1 MSDLSTLSEAKRAL
15 LQKYLRGD
23 GERPFH
29 GSTPPSPRDPGS
41 TTPLSFAQYRLWFL
55 DQLEPGSAAYTIT
68 TALRLSSALDVSA
81 LERAL
86 GEIMARHET
95 MRTTF
100 GMKDGE
106 PVQLI
111 GSVPPVTIPIVDLR
125 EKEDG
130 ERAVERL
137 ITEEAERSF
146 DLRTGPLFRAILL
159 TTSACEQVL
168 LLTMH
173 HIITD
178 GWSMGVFFRELAVL
192 YEAFSA
198 GLPSPLAPLPI
209 QYADYA
215 IQQQARLSGSTLER
229 QVTYWRE
236 QLAGA
241 PAVLALPT
249 DYPRSQVQRYRGAG
263 LSIRLPK
270 DLTAALQTLGR
281 REGCTLFMTLL
292 AAWQILLARY
302 SGQDD
307 IVVGAP
313 IANRTQVETEGLI
326 GFFVNTLALR
336 THLSGD
342 PSFTELLAR
351 VRETTLGAY
360 AHQDLPFEKLVET
373 LQPERSRSYAPLFQ
387 VMLALHNAPAT
398 PPRLGKGSTKY
409 IELENSTARFDL
421 TLSLEEQEG
430 ALVGRI
436 EYDTALFKRE
446 TISRMSGHFATLLAG
461 VTADPSRTISTLPL
475 LTEPERRQLLVEW
488 NDTAASFP
496 ADKRLHQ
503 LFEEQVT
510 RTPDAPAVIFEN
522 TQLSYAELNARANQL
537 AHHLIRLGV
546 GPDHLVG
553 LCVER
558 SLDMV
563 VGVLGILKA
572 GGAYVPLDPSYPR
585 DRLAFM
591 LEDAQV
597 IVLVTQAGARDA
609 LPPAAMPV
617 VLMDDASDS
626 LAGESCA
633 NPTIQGSGSD
643 LAYVIYTSG
652 STGKPKGV
660 M

>member
-198 GLPSPLAPLPI
+198 GLPSPLSPLPI

-249 DYPRSQVQRYRGAG
+249 DYPRPQVQRYRGAG

-387 VMLALHNAPAT
+387 VMFALHNAPAT
-398 PPRLGKGSTKY
+398 LPRLGKGSTEY

-609 LPPAAMPV
+609 LP
-617 VLMDDASDS
+617 
-626 LAGESCA
+626 
-633 NPTIQGSGSD
+633 
-643 LAYVIYTSG
+643 
-652 STGKPKGV
+652 STTVPIV
-660 M
+660 